1 MGVMRPAAIV
11 LAAGAGSRFSTQ
23 PGQKLLASVD
33 GRPMLSV
40 ILATLREFR
49 PAATIVVLGHA
60 ADAVEA
66 TIAWVDEV
74 RVRNPSPSRGMGSSL
89 LVGFEALDDLS
100 LDIDGAFVVLGD
112 QPGLRT
118 STLEALE
125 AAAAASDAQE
135 RLLVVPRYADD
146 PGPRNP
152 VLVRRAGWRLIG
164 ELRGDHGLAPLIS
177 RHPELCLDVAVPGAM
192 PDIDRP
198 EDLDSL
204 RLR

>member
-1 MGVMRPAAIV
+1 MRPAAIV

-33 GRPMLSV
+33 GRPLLSIV
-40 ILATLREFR
+40 LTTLREFR

-60 ADAVEA
+60 ADAIEA

-74 RVRNPSPSRGMGSSL
+74 RVRNPYPSRGMASSL
-89 LVGFEALDDLS
+89 LVGFEVLAELS
-100 LDIDGAFVVLGD
+100 PDIEAAFVVLGD
-112 QPGLRT
+112 QPGLRA
-118 STLEALE
+118 STLETLE
-125 AAAAASDAQE
+125 ATAASSHRRE
-135 RLLVVPRYADD
+135 RLIVVPRYADD

-198 EDLDSL
+198 EDLDDL
-204 RLR
+204 RLH